1 MNYRMIFN
9 ILGRTL
15 LAEAALLLLP
25 LLVCVIYG
33 ESVWG
38 FVITILIALIMAF
51 SFLLIRPKSKTI
63 FAREGFVIVAL
74 TWVVL
79 SIVGSLPF
87 MFYGYTNFIDGFFE
101 TVSGFTTTG
110 ASNMLNVEALSQG
123 VQFWRCFTH
132 WVGGMGILM
141 FVLAIMP
148 SLSEER
154 PMYLMKAEVPG
165 PTVGKLVPKLKRT
178 AMILYLIYIGL
189 TLLLAVLL
197 LFGGMSLFDA
207 LIHSFS
213 VAGTGGFSNRAISA
227 AFYSPFAQ
235 YVMAAFMII
244 FACNFNIY
252 FFILIGKVKEA
263 LSDEELRWFLGI
275 IAAAVILIFIN
286 ILSQYSGVEEAY
298 RMAFFQT
305 ASIISSTGVT
315 NTDFTQ
321 WHMFAQGVLLFLMF
335 VGACAGST
343 GGGFK
348 VARLVMVVKGVRNEI
363 RHMLHSRSINVVKLN
378 NHVVGSEVLR
388 SVLMY
393 FIMYFFI
400 VMISTLFL
408 LIDGFD
414 FSTCVTASLSC
425 ISNCGPGLGMIS
437 PIGSYAAF
445 SPLSKIVLSFTML
458 LGRLEIIPVIML
470 FSPAVWKRHS

>member
-38 FVITILIALIMAF
+38 FVITILIALIMAL

-189 TLLLAVLL
+189 TLCWLCFYCSAECRFSTLIFR
-197 LFGGMSLFDA
+197 FGCG
-207 LIHSFS
+207 H
-213 VAGTGGFSNRAISA
+213 GRFSNR
-227 AFYSPFAQ
+227 Q
-235 YVMAAFMII
+235 
-244 FACNFNIY
+244 
-252 FFILIGKVKEA
+252 
-263 LSDEELRWFLGI
+263 
-275 IAAAVILIFIN
+275 
-286 ILSQYSGVEEAY
+286 
-298 RMAFFQT
+298 
-305 ASIISSTGVT
+305 
-315 NTDFTQ
+315 
-321 WHMFAQGVLLFLMF
+321 
-335 VGACAGST
+335 
-343 GGGFK
+343 
-348 VARLVMVVKGVRNEI
+348 
-363 RHMLHSRSINVVKLN
+363 
-378 NHVVGSEVLR
+378 
-388 SVLMY
+388 
-393 FIMYFFI
+393 
-400 VMISTLFL
+400 
-408 LIDGFD
+408 
-414 FSTCVTASLSC
+414 
-425 ISNCGPGLGMIS
+425 
-437 PIGSYAAF
+437 
-445 SPLSKIVLSFTML
+445 
-458 LGRLEIIPVIML
+458 
-470 FSPAVWKRHS
+470 